1 MKLKKEQKQEVV
13 KTANAMKKAGWMVS
27 VDERAG
33 SVAIDNERSGEEY
46 FFQGDEAF
54 DLLDSVPENVSN
66 SEWFLYLATNW

>member
-46 FFQGDEAF
+46 FF
-54 DLLDSVPENVSN
+54 SRR
-66 SEWFLYLATNW
+66 

>member
-1 MKLKKEQKQEVV
+1 MKLKKEQKQMVV
-13 KTANAMKKAGWMVS
+13 KTANAMKKIGWSVS

-33 SVAIDNERSGEEY
+33 SVAIDNERSGEGY

-66 SEWFLYLATNW
+66 SEWFLYLATTW